1 MGEADSNAV
10 SQTGLSLI
18 DAISNKGGRR
28 KRRGQ
33 PIEKYIETS
42 TPNTLPVP
50 QPIDQPCKP
59 IPNPMFRIKPELD
72 KTVALLILDHQKS
85 PVRQLLDRGRLVE
98 SGQGLEG
105 WRLGVR
111 HADIIRPCR
120 H

>member
-72 KTVALLILDHQKS
+72 KTPAAFGDGHPALDL
-85 PVRQLLDRGRLVE
+85 
-98 SGQGLEG
+98 
-105 WRLGVR
+105 
-111 HADIIRPCR
+111 A
-120 H
+120 